1 MEGEKKKE
9 KKEKEVE
16 EDRVLSRLH
25 LKKAA
30 DGSSHDATIV
40 HPPITYSNFIEESH
54 EKRGEILSRSV
65 SYLYGYDLWKCV
77 QKWDRTIDFRIG
89 KTGSTVI
96 RRQLERPLIFVSRR
110 KVKSRG

>member
-25 LKKAA
+25 LKMAA

-96 RRQLERPLIFVSRR
+96 RRQLERPLIFVSR
-110 KVKSRG
+110 KVKSRV